1 MERVNIAEQDGI
13 LIRNEEEFFSFY
25 DSVLSVIED
34 SGIYT
39 PTQKK
44 MYADRI
50 KINKL
55 FLMPNSYPVILL
67 PHPDAED
74 GKKLPWYFIHSDRI
88 VEIFKVLNQAEQ
100 SMPAQTCNRFSK
112 DR

>member
-13 LIRNEEEFFSFY
+13 LIRNEEEFFSFH
-25 DSVLSVIED
+25 DSVLLAIKD
-34 SGIYT
+34 NGIYT
-39 PTQKK
+39 PMQKK
-44 MYADRI
+44 MYTDKI

-55 FLMPNSYPVILL
+55 FLIPNSYPVILL
-67 PHPDAED
+67 PHPDFEN

>member
-1 MERVNIAEQDGI
+1 MERVEIAGQDGI
-13 LIRNEEEFFSFY
+13 LISNEEEFFSFY
-25 DSVLSVIED
+25 DIALLTIKD
-34 SGIYT
+34 SGRYT

-44 MYADRI
+44 MYTDII

-55 FLMPNSYPVILL
+55 FLIPNSYPVILL
-67 PHPDAED
+67 PHPDFEN

-100 SMPAQTCNRFSK
+100 SMSAQTCNRFSK